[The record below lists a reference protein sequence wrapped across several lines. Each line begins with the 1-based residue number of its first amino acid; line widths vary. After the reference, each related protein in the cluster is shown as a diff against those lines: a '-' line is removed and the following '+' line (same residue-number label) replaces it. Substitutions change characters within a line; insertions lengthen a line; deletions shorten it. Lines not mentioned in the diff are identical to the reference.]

1 MILFAPQK
9 SSDDGAPLVDL
20 PEHIRLPIYSNKTYK
35 ISDFL
40 TDLSDTTLSIDSD
53 LTIDSDGN
61 GIFDDD
67 FAVSGSGFTISA
79 YELVFGK
86 FTTPGNYEMSLKAVD
101 EMGNTTIMPLTI
113 EAYTP
118 VPKIQN
124 VTLSGNLVGSIS
136 EPVLETP
143 IHFFRVRSG
152 EVPKILSPE
161 FTLTDSV

>member
-1 MILFAPQK
+1 MILFTPQI

-20 PEHIRLPIYSNKTYK
+20 PERIRLPIYSTKTYK
-35 ISDFL
+35 VDDFL
-40 TDLSDTTLSIDSD
+40 TDLSSATLSIDSD
-53 LTIDSDGN
+53 LTIDTDGN

-67 FAVSGSGFTISA
+67 FATSGSGFSIST

-86 FTTPGNYEMSLKAVD
+86 FVTPGNYEMSLKAID
-101 EMGNTTIMPLTI
+101 EMGNTTIMPLTV

-124 VTLSGNLVGSIS
+124 VTLSGNLDGSIT
-136 EPVLETP
+136 EAVLETP

-161 FTLTDSV
+161 ITPTDTA